1 MMYDGAPIMGSDYG
15 LLDSAMMA
23 PAAEQQVLP
32 AVQPMTQEAVPDYN
46 SDLLSTLRAAGMSE
60 ADLVGLSNFSGFAP
74 QPTSGGGLE
83 GLNFGLALPAD
94 YKSPYGEVLIT
105 APTSN
110 KGNPTAYGAN
120 NQFYMYPDNF
130 VRVVDR
136 STNSVV
142 FEGTGIE
149 AAREAVK
156 IGQNLTDT
164 MGRKA
169 DYQIQT
175 GNTQDNYQPVANERF
190 NKSTVGKIANVV
202 GTVAPL
208 AMALIPGA
216 NIALL
221 GSKVAGGIAAGALLG
236 GASAGLKGDNIL
248 KGAAMGG
255 LSAAGGQVLGPVLG
269 NATGASSG
277 LARAVGTGIGATAGG
292 LATGQSLENS
302 LLGGAISGGLSY
314 VAPSIQ
320 RDLGIGAGSGV
331 NIGSGGT
338 IDPSIIN
345 VLANASIP
353 TAVNV
358 GGGSNSTQPKVQDP
372 YDSINV
378 TGNKFGNLVNAGVG
392 NIFGAPTGPVSAFD
406 QYFRSTDPA
415 FTNEPVPTVE
425 EPGTIVTGM
434 ERFNPTELLAALGGA
449 GALAAATAGNVGAGS
464 NGVDGAGA
472 NDGYVDPETGDIV
485 VSKYRP
491 INPPGG
497 FDPIAFAAATGLPIG
512 SILESL
518 GALNP
523 PPADPALMQPETLP
537 EDIVVSGRLPTT
549 TPSPIPG
556 FATAIPAVIPGA
568 LTAAQTSSTPPGNG
582 GVLGTGLTIPQLLS
596 IGGVGADL
604 LQSLLAGGGG
614 GGAGTPYTSPFGT
627 GAGFA
632 PRQDMRV
639 NPNILDYERYGFG
652 PEAMFFRPEYS
663 GLLPANAAPAQAP
676 PAMTINPAYM
686 PLI

>member
-378 TGNKFGNLVNAGVG
+378 TGNKFG
-392 NIFGAPTGPVSAFD
+392 
-406 QYFRSTDPA
+406 
-415 FTNEPVPTVE
+415 
-425 EPGTIVTGM
+425 
-434 ERFNPTELLAALGGA
+434 LG
-449 GALAAATAGNVGAGS
+449 
-464 NGVDGAGA
+464 
-472 NDGYVDPETGDIV
+472 
-485 VSKYRP
+485 
-491 INPPGG
+491 
-497 FDPIAFAAATGLPIG
+497 
-512 SILESL
+512 
-518 GALNP
+518 
-523 PPADPALMQPETLP
+523 
-537 EDIVVSGRLPTT
+537 
-549 TPSPIPG
+549 
-556 FATAIPAVIPGA
+556 
-568 LTAAQTSSTPPGNG
+568 
-582 GVLGTGLTIPQLLS
+582 
-596 IGGVGADL
+596 
-604 LQSLLAGGGG
+604 
-614 GGAGTPYTSPFGT
+614 
-627 GAGFA
+627 
-632 PRQDMRV
+632 
-639 NPNILDYERYGFG
+639 
-652 PEAMFFRPEYS
+652 
-663 GLLPANAAPAQAP
+663 
-676 PAMTINPAYM
+676 
-686 PLI
+686 